1 MRRPGRAAARRRN
14 LREGGVLRSAG
25 NLLQGLL
32 ALAESGLDGVNAA
45 AFLFIKTL
53 LTGGVRSSPDPPALN
68 RDEAGSL
75 PSALS
80 LSSRRSYRGSHI
92 VRPASNGVVQSGGRR
107 GRPLLFLPETYP
119 LRAKTVE
126 DREILELI
134 DPVADSIGLS
144 IVRVR
149 LMGGTLRRRLQ
160 VMAERPADN
169 DIDVGECARL
179 SRAMSEVLDAADP
192 IAGEYL
198 LEVSSPGIDRPLTR
212 LKDFDLFEGL
222 EARLETDR
230 MIEGRKRFKG
240 LVAGTDGDNIAID
253 LDGEDETALIPF
265 DWLVDAKLVM
275 NDALLKRG
283 AAIRAARGEPED
295 DGLPQGAPEDPHN
308 AKTSE
313 DDA

>member
-1 MRRPGRAAARRRN
+1 
-14 LREGGVLRSAG
+14 
-25 NLLQGLL
+25 
-32 ALAESGLDGVNAA
+32 
-45 AFLFIKTL
+45 
-53 LTGGVRSSPDPPALN
+53 
-68 RDEAGSL
+68 
-75 PSALS
+75 
-80 LSSRRSYRGSHI
+80 
-92 VRPASNGVVQSGGRR
+92 
-107 GRPLLFLPETYP
+107 

-126 DREILELI
+126 DREILELV
-134 DPVADSIGLS
+134 DPVAETLGLE

-160 VMAERPADN
+160 IMAERPSDN
-169 DIDVGECARL
+169 DISVEECARL
-179 SRAMSEVLDAADP
+179 SRAVSEVLDAADP

-198 LEVSSPGIDRPLTR
+198 LEVSSPGVDRPLTR

-240 LVAGTDGDNIAID
+240 IVAGTEGENIAID
-253 LDGEDETALIPF
+253 LDGEEDTALIPF
-265 DWLVDAKLVM
+265 DWLADAKLVM

-295 DGLPQGAPEDPHN
+295 DGLPSGN
-308 AKTSE
+308 AEANTNIKTTE

>member
-1 MRRPGRAAARRRN
+1 MPVGSIGALTSLDRRPTASFKAAA
-14 LREGGVLRSAG
+14 S
-25 NLLQGLL
+25 
-32 ALAESGLDGVNAA
+32 D
-45 AFLFIKTL
+45 
-53 LTGGVRSSPDPPALN
+53 
-68 RDEAGSL
+68 
-75 PSALS
+75 
-80 LSSRRSYRGSHI
+80 
-92 VRPASNGVVQSGGRR
+92 
-107 GRPLLFLPETYP
+107 GRPLFFLPPADP

-126 DREILELI
+126 DREILELV
-134 DPVADSIGLS
+134 DPVAESLGLE

-160 VMAERPADN
+160 IMAERPADN
-169 DIDVGECARL
+169 DISVEECARL
-179 SRAMSEVLDAADP
+179 SRAVSEVLDAADP

-212 LKDFDLFEGL
+212 LKDFDIFEGL

-240 LVAGTDGDNIAID
+240 LLAGTDEDNIAID
-253 LDGEDETALIPF
+253 LDGEDDTALIPF
-265 DWLVDAKLVM
+265 DWLADAKLVM

-295 DGLPQGAPEDPHN
+295 DGLPQGSAEPLQP
-308 AKTSE
+308 KTRTE